1 MVTGFGWTG
10 EHGRWEFHSGKLSRH
25 FLHPPT
31 TDDHHQHLQDDNEEE
46 DKTSQSMLLLHST
59 SQIKLW
65 EILELNCWSWSF
77 LVTHRAMRA
86 RRKWKLCLLFKFS
99 ACLVNF
105 MRSARWVCSNH
116 CEVSFLRRLFLSV
129 NSKLFTAKTH
139 METDYLYK
147 DSQMNF
153 TCIQTGRGSHWLR
166 CSPSLPPRWPEQSPR
181 SRRKRSRGTW
191 RCAKLNKFIS
201 VIDARE
207 GKGLKDGWQ
216 LI

>member
-1 MVTGFGWTG
+1 MPAGFV
-10 EHGRWEFHSGKLSRH
+10 
-25 FLHPPT
+25 PT
-31 TDDHHQHLQDDNEEE
+31 TVKSQT
-46 DKTSQSMLLLHST
+46 DK
-59 SQIKLW
+59 
-65 EILELNCWSWSF
+65 
-77 LVTHRAMRA
+77 
-86 RRKWKLCLLFKFS
+86 
-99 ACLVNF
+99 
-105 MRSARWVCSNH
+105 
-116 CEVSFLRRLFLSV
+116 VSFLRRLFLSV

-166 CSPSLPPRWPEQSPR
+166 CSPSRLPRWPEQSPR

-207 GKGLKDGWQ
+207 GKGRLTIDIFLLVSAQ
-216 LI
+216 LGLVAEYNTTTEQENA